1 MPRTTSTRPAGRAL
15 LAAGALAGA
24 GLALVPTTAT
34 ADEAPALTWEISPRF
49 DDHLSTHVLGG
60 GASESEDGAVTF
72 PDGVASAGADGSLT
86 MSYQGS
92 VSGSFAMAG
101 TAFYTVTLA
110 DPQLVVGPAG
120 EGSISAVVSASNAAT
135 GQAPAAETTPAR
147 VPVVDFEVPEDWEAA
162 DGLAD
167 VVPAWDGVLPAGS
180 PEATALGIPEDRP
193 VEGRSFTAEFLGQL
207 TPGVRAH
214 FYASGAAS
222 DATKQPSPF
231 GAGTVAAAAPRV
243 SVTTVAASHRDGL
256 TLRVDGTGFN
266 PATNPGDAGVYV
278 GLAEA
283 GELPDTGSMDTS
295 AFAAVDW
302 VTPAR
307 FTDGAWTSTLVAPT
321 EKLDPATSYAVFTWQ
336 AHRHSNTTQDTQTP
350 VTIDFTRLQPPTPA
364 KATSRVVL
372 KNPRTPT
379 TRRAGKATVRV
390 LTSGT
395 AARATG
401 RVSLVLKK
409 GNRTVRTATRPARPT
424 SAAWGLPKLARGAYK
439 VVAVYRGSTTTTP
452 ARAVVRFRVIR

>member
-1 MPRTTSTRPAGRAL
+1 MPSTTTRPVGRAL
-15 LAAGALAGA
+15 LAVGALAGA

-60 GASESEDGAVTF
+60 GATESEEGAVTF

-86 MSYQGS
+86 LSYQGS

-101 TAFYTVTLA
+101 TTFYTVTLA
-110 DPQLVVGPAG
+110 DPQLTVDTAG

-135 GQAPAAETTPAR
+135 AQGPAAETTPAR
-147 VPVVDFEVPEDWEAA
+147 VPVVDFTVPEGWEPA

-167 VVPAWDGVLPAGS
+167 VVPAWDSVLPAGS
-180 PEATALGIPEDRP
+180 PGATALGIPEDRP
-193 VEGRSFTAEFLGQL
+193 VDGRSFTAEFLGQL

-231 GAGTVAAAAPRV
+231 DAGTAAAAAPQV
-243 SVTTVAASHRDGL
+243 SVATVAASHRDGL
-256 TLRVDGTGFN
+256 TLRVDGTGFT
-266 PATNPGDAGVYV
+266 PVTNPGDAGVYV

-321 EKLDPATSYAVFTWQ
+321 AALDPAKAYAVFTWQ

-350 VTIDFTRLQPPTPA
+350 VAIDFSRLQPPAPG

-372 KNPRTPT
+372 KTQRTPT
-379 TRRAGKATVRV
+379 TTRAGRATVRV
-390 LTSGT
+390 LTRGA

-401 RVSLVLKK
+401 PVRLVLKK
-409 GNRTVRTATRPARPT
+409 GSRTVRRASRPARPT
-424 SAAWGLPKLARGAYK
+424 NVAWALPRLARGGYK
-439 VVAVYRGSTTTTP
+439 VVAVYRGSESTT
-452 ARAVVRFRVIR
+452 ASRAVVRFRVTR